1 MAIIRMGREI
11 EVVLLLVMI
20 VFYVYWL
27 MRSRSGKSIPEL
39 RVFPAIDAI
48 EEGVGRSVET
58 DKPVHFGLGDASQLG
73 GDRAAGTISAL
84 NFLSHTARLCA
95 RMGAKLIVRI
105 SPNPHLLAQ
114 ATSLVTDA
122 YAVEGKSDELD
133 KTYTLRYYGDYRGY
147 MTGGISD
154 MTNLGVAMNVTMGAL
169 SVETIWAY
177 AITRTMGGIGVGG
190 GSRWGMIFGLAMLA
204 DYALLGDEM
213 YAASAKISGDQDMAS
228 SFVSGDWM
236 KYVLVGFTV
245 LSSLAYLVGAQDLV
259 SWIFV

>member
-1 MAIIRMGREI
+1 MAILRTGREV
-11 EVVLLLVMI
+11 EVVILLLMI
-20 VFYVYWL
+20 VFYFYWL
-27 MRSRSGKSIPEL
+27 MRARSGKPLPEL
-39 RVFPAIDAI
+39 RSFPAIDAI
-48 EEGVGRSVET
+48 DEGVGRSVET

-84 NFLSHTARLCA
+84 NFLSYTAKACA

-105 SPNPHLLAQ
+105 SPAPHLLAQ
-114 ATSLVTDA
+114 ADALVTDA
-122 YAVEGKSDELD
+122 YAVEGKIDELD
-133 KTYTLRYYGDYRGY
+133 KVYTIRYYGDYRGY

-177 AITRTMGGIGVGG
+177 AICRSMGGIGVGG

-213 YAASAKISGDQDMAS
+213 YAASAKISGDKEMAS
-228 SFVSGDWM
+228 SFISGDWM
-236 KYVLVGFTV
+236 KYILVGFTL
-245 LSSLAYLVGAQDLV
+245 LSSILYMVGAESLV
-259 SWIFV
+259 TWLFG

>member
-1 MAIIRMGREI
+1 M
-11 EVVLLLVMI
+11 
-20 VFYVYWL
+20 
-27 MRSRSGKSIPEL
+27 SGKSIPKL
-39 RVFPAIDAI
+39 RNFPAIDAI
-48 EEGVGRSVET
+48 REGVGRSVET

-95 RMGAKLIVRI
+95 EMGAKFIVRI
-105 SPNPHLLAQ
+105 SPSPHLLAQ

-122 YAVEGKSDELD
+122 YVFEGKEAELD
-133 KTYTLRYYGDYRGY
+133 KTYTIRYYGDSRGY

-154 MTNLGVAMNVTMGAL
+154 MTTLGVALNVTMGAL

-177 AITRTMGGIGVGG
+177 AITRSMGGIGVGG

-213 YAASAKISGDQDMAS
+213 YAASAKISGDRDMAA
-228 SFVSGDWM
+228 SFVSADWM
-236 KYVLVGFTV
+236 KYVLIAFTLV
-245 LSSLAYLVGAQDLV
+245 TSFAYLVGAQNIV
-259 SWIFV
+259 SWIFG

>member
-1 MAIIRMGREI
+1 MAIIRTGREI
-11 EVVLLLVMI
+11 EVVILLIMI
-20 VFYVYWL
+20 IFYVYWL
-27 MRSRSGKSIPEL
+27 NRSRSGKSIPQL
-39 RVFPAIDAI
+39 RNFPAIGAI
-48 EEGVGRSVET
+48 DEGVGRSVET

-84 NFLSHTARLCA
+84 NFLYHTAKTCA

-114 ATSLVTDA
+114 ADALVTDA
-122 YAVEGKSDELD
+122 YKAEGKLDELD
-133 KTYTLRYYGDYRGY
+133 KIYTLRYYGDYRGY

-177 AITRTMGGIGVGG
+177 AICRSMGGIGVGG

-213 YAASAKISGDQDMAS
+213 YAASAKVSGDKDMAS
-228 SFVSGDWM
+228 SFISGDWM
-236 KYVLVGFTV
+236 KYVLIAFTLLTSIV
-245 LSSLAYLVGAQDLV
+245 YLAGAHNLV
-259 SWIFV
+259 SWIFG